1 MAIQP
6 DREFAISIRQC
17 SGGQSSSP
25 ALVIIPD
32 RVDPAKDVCALFG
45 ELSVENRVYVI
56 TSELPHVGH
65 VVPFVREL
73 RAELLRNG
81 VKRATVF
88 GIGAGSTVAQSL
100 AIFWP
105 RIVRRLVLL
114 DATTRLKPKIGTR
127 IIDKLERFLPL
138 GLPLRQLSINFD
150 SRPFLHRV
158 RCPALILL
166 SPDAGQYLYAQAR
179 YLSAKIPNSW
189 LVRLSKRHSA
199 SQLELSD
206 ELQAYL
212 SEFLSVQVK
221 RPQKPLQG
229 KLASSAREA
238 SSKGESLH

>member
-17 SGGQSSSP
+17 SGGEPGSP
-25 ALVIIPD
+25 ALVVIPD
-32 RVDPAKDVCALFG
+32 HIDPVKDVCALFG
-45 ELSVENRVYVI
+45 ELSRNNRVYVI

-81 VKRATVF
+81 VKWATVL
-88 GIGAGSTVAQSL
+88 GIGAGATVAQSL
-100 AIFWP
+100 SIFWP
-105 RIVRRLVLL
+105 RIVRRLVIL
-114 DATTRLKPKIGTR
+114 DATTRLKPGIGTR

-158 RCPALILL
+158 RCPTLLLL
-166 SPDAGQYLYAQAR
+166 SPDASQYLYAQAR

-189 LVRLSKRHSA
+189 LVRLSQHHHA
-199 SQLELSD
+199 SELELST
-206 ELQAYL
+206 ELQGYI
-212 SEFLSVQVK
+212 SEFMDVQVK
-221 RPQKPLQG
+221 RPQKAQKSEAAIYVDGDGGRP
-229 KLASSAREA
+229 SS
-238 SSKGESLH
+238 H